1 MRRNRVEYKY
11 IKKKLAHFY
20 ICIFQEKS
28 TGNVELR
35 QQLSTLQHKVQT
47 LEEQVHGEI

>member
-1 MRRNRVEYKY
+1 MRGNRVEYKY

-20 ICIFQEKS
+20 ICIFQEK
-28 TGNVELR
+28 NVELR

-47 LEEQVHGEI
+47 LEEQVHGQI